1 MSRPF
6 GVFTPWRASV
16 GHPMPSLFDVYR
28 WTAHP
33 KPRPSSPG
41 TKWLVCTLPC
51 VSSPFSVLKIAFN
64 RGICHSEPQQ
74 RTDVNIRR
82 LDILRE
88 SERHEIRGTLAR
100 CRRRSFILSS
110 FSFFFFFFF
119 FPNLPSFTF
128 RTKPDREEREST
140 FVCLLG
146 LCVGWYVRCVG
157 C

>member
-110 FSFFFFFFF
+110 VFFFF
-119 FPNLPSFTF
+119 FPKLTIVYFSNETRS
-128 RTKPDREEREST
+128 RRERERARLSACWD
-140 FVCLLG
+140 FA
-146 LCVGWYVRCVG
+146 
-157 C
+157 